1 MSGDAWIGLLFWL
14 AILCYATGSGLVDSA
29 VTSSGQAAGAVLMLG
44 NSAIVVAIAV
54 LLIPVVRRESEAAAW
69 GYFAARLAEALL
81 LALGVVFALTRLSV
95 DEAGLAAALGAAQF
109 FSYQVAMLALGL
121 GSLPMCAALLR
132 GGLLPA
138 WLSIWGLAGYTALG
152 AGAEQRRRWDPAED
166 STAALPPARRFM
178 IAERVIRPQRG
189 PSPSLNSTRTF
200 SSTRNALYDC

>member
-152 AGAEQRRRWDPAED
+152 AGAVAELFGQPVGLEG
-166 STAALPPARRFM
+166 SLLGGLFELALPLWLCT
-178 IAERVIRPQRG
+178 QG
-189 PSPSLNSTRTF
+189 F
-200 SSTRNALYDC
+200 SQSALLEE